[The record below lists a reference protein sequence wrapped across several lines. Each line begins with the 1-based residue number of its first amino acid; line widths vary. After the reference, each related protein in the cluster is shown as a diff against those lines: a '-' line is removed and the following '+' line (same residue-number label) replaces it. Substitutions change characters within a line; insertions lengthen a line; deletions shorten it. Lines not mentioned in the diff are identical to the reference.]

1 MMDRKNVL
9 SLYEKEKKKNEEGIK
24 LLYELLLIAARVV
37 NLSIY
42 KNLRESRNFFFEIL

>member
-24 LLYELLLIAARVV
+24 LLYELLLIAASVG
-37 NLSIY
+37 NLSIFE
-42 KNLRESRNFFFEIL
+42 KLKESRNLFFEIL